1 MSADL
6 TRLIHIASSRFFQVI
21 GRSPEELWLG
31 PMMQKT
37 LCEEVYYYF
46 PSTPPPIAAREGDTP
61 KGARRVLAVATDM
74 PFVSAEV
81 VRAMMAWGGS
91 ADAIIA
97 RL

>member
-46 PSTPPPIAAREGDTP
+46 PSTPPPIAAVNKFMGMTVRSMSDEGI
-61 KGARRVLAVATDM
+61 RVGLSIEAT
-74 PFVSAEV
+74 
-81 VRAMMAWGGS
+81 
-91 ADAIIA
+91 
-97 RL
+97 L